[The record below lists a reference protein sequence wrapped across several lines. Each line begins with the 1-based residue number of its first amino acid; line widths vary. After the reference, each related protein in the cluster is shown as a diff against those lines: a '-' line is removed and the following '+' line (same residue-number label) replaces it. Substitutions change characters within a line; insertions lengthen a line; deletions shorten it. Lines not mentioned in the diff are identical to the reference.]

1 MPRRVQIGF
10 GIAISV
16 LLDATVVR
24 SCVVPTVLILAGEK
38 VVWWSPAWL
47 RVGRPLD

>member
-1 MPRRVQIGF
+1 VQIGF